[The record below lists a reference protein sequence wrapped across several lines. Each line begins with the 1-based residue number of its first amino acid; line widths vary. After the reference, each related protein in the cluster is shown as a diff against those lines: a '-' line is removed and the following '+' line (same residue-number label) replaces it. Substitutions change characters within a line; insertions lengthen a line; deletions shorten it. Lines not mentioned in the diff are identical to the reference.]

1 MNNKFYFIFLLFGL
15 NIVCFQTQA
24 TENDFDKV
32 CSYFQAL
39 EKNSQ
44 VTTMTH
50 LQRNDFILNKIN
62 KNLQPSSNARVAWE
76 SVGSAEGSQ
85 RYDLYK
91 SSAESVLKGKWQC
104 EAMAKLADK
113 TGEF

>member
-1 MNNKFYFIFLLFGL
+1 MNNKLYFILFLLSL
-15 NIVCFQTQA
+15 NIVCFQAQA
-24 TENDFDKV
+24 SENDFNKV

-39 EKNSQ
+39 EKNNQ
-44 VTTMTH
+44 VMTMTH

-62 KNLQPSSNARVAWE
+62 KNLKPSSNARVAWE
-76 SVGSAEGSQ
+76 AVGSAEGSQ
-85 RYDLYK
+85 RYVLYK
-91 SSAESVLKGKWQC
+91 SSAESVLNSEWQC